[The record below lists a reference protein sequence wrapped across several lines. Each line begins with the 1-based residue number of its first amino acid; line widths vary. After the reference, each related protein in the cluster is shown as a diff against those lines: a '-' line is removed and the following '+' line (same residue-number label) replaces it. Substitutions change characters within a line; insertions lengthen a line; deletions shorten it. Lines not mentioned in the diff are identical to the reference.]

1 MTTIYYTDKGV
12 SLPED
17 KKSLLARMQGTII
30 QAHYSKGTKGEEVEF
45 DPEKIRK
52 GQTSLEICIL
62 DKEGT
67 TSTLDMFGIDTIL
80 GICNDAK
87 IEPQDISQL
96 TGRAVTL
103 YSSTYRCYGFSL

>member
-1 MTTIYYTDKGV
+1 MTTIYYTPNGE

-17 KKSLLARMQGTII
+17 KKSQLAHLQGTIT
-30 QAHYSKGTKGEEVEF
+30 QAFYFVGTIGKKVEF
-45 DPEKIRK
+45 DEEKISKRHS
-52 GQTSLEICIL
+52 GLEICIL
-62 DKEGT
+62 DEEGT

-87 IEPQDISQL
+87 IKPQDISQL